1 MKKQWRWLVFIV
13 FIACFGISNTMVI
26 ADNVGST
33 ENTSLSGSPENKTDN
48 KTSDQNSVSSA
59 SSQSDGKNNDEVN
72 NSSTVSSSNSSSASS
87 ASSKR
92 SIPKNNILAVS
103 SVNWPKRFATWTQ
116 GERAGTLSRNKYG
129 FMNGGVYESADGAHK
144 YVSFDIMANIDW
156 TQSPKTEFYAL
167 YKTNGQ
173 YHGQIID
180 RSKVDI
186 VKMESYSYTAL
197 WYVSIDLAGISA
209 DKVQIC
215 IFDDDGKGYW
225 PGKGFW
231 RTNGVADDE
240 TYPFIISSPSFGWSK
255 INQSLSDADD
265 GIIYAGQSMKYQN
278 NAPRVSQDN
287 IVDFYNATLDS
298 KNATLDSKKS
308 IKFNKQTVVNN
319 ELKSYYTISTNL
331 SSLENQV
338 TGLDQSGNYGISTD
352 LTSVLPSTSTTQV
365 VKSVQYGGLKSI
377 NITPEAL
384 AKKTINLIDYT
395 DPKFIAKLQEDL
407 GSNLTYKWFYYDQL
421 GTSMSQAIAP
431 GATGVLG
438 QDWRQHWLKINNKSA
453 LGKKIEQQLKSKKD
467 GYLQLKIYSSGK
479 LVTVGNPVLIKGESK
494 GESSNFEVP
503 DLDFGTISPDAVIN
517 GSSLESPTSS
527 TDVLKVTIPAT
538 TEVGWEVTARVP
550 EDGALAKLNG
560 KLNLLGKDITT
571 SPTVLADINKSGE
584 SSYDLDAKL
593 IFSGYHGQV
602 DPTKYSEAI
611 NWKLEPKITLNAS
624 E

>member
-116 GERAGTLSRNKYG
+116 GKRYGVFSRNKYG
-129 FMNGGVYESADGAHK
+129 FMNGVDESANGLHK
-144 YVSFDIMANIDW
+144 YVSFNIMAHLSW
-156 TQSPKTEFYAL
+156 TSSPKTQFYAL
-167 YKTNGQ
+167 YETNGQ

-215 IFDDDGKGYW
+215 IFDDDGSY
-225 PGKGFW
+225 GFW

-240 TYPFIISSPSFGWSK
+240 TYPFIISSPIFGWSK
-255 INQSLSDADD
+255 IDPSLSDKINPSLSDADD
-265 GIIYAGQSMKYQN
+265 KIIYAGQSMDYTN

-287 IVDFYNATLDS
+287 IVKFSNPTL
-298 KNATLDSKKS
+298 NSKKS

-319 ELKSYYTISTNL
+319 ELKSDYTISTNL

-384 AKKTINLIDYT
+384 AKKTINLKDYT
-395 DPKFIAKLQEDL
+395 DPKFIAKLQKDL

-421 GTSMSQAIAP
+421 GTSMSQANAP

-438 QDWRQHWLKINNKSA
+438 QVWLSIDNKSD
-453 LGKKIEQQLKSKKD
+453 LGKKIEQQLNSNKD

-479 LVTVGNPVLIKGESK
+479 LVTVGNPILIK

-503 DLDFGTISPDAVIN
+503 DLIDFGTISTDDVIN
-517 GSSLESPTSS
+517 GSSLESQTSA

>member
-33 ENTSLSGSPENKTDN
+33 ENTSLSGSPKNKTDN
-48 KTSDQNSVSSA
+48 KTSGQNSVSSA
-59 SSQSDGKNNDEVN
+59 SSQSDGKNNDGVN

-116 GERAGTLSRNKYG
+116 GKVSGTFSRNKYG
-129 FMNGGVYESADGAHK
+129 FMNGVDESADGLHK
-144 YVSFDIMANIDW
+144 YVSFNIMAHLSW
-156 TQSPKTEFYAL
+156 TSSPKTQFYAL
-167 YKTNGQ
+167 YETNGQ

-215 IFDDDGKGYW
+215 IFDDDRSY
-225 PGKGFW
+225 GFW
-231 RTNGVADDE
+231 ESNGVADDK
-240 TYPFIISSPSFGWSK
+240 TYPWIISSPSFGWSK
-255 INQSLSDADD
+255 INPSLSDADD
-265 GIIYAGQSMKYQN
+265 KIIYAGQSMDYTN

-287 IVDFYNATLDS
+287 IVDFSNATL
-298 KNATLDSKKS
+298 NSKKS

-319 ELKSYYTISTNL
+319 ELNSDYTISTNL

-352 LTSVLPSTSTTQV
+352 LTSVLPSTTQAI
-365 VKSVQYGGLKSI
+365 KSVQYGGLKSI

-384 AKKTINLIDYT
+384 AKKTINLKDYT
-395 DPKFIAKLQEDL
+395 DPKFIAKLQKDL

-421 GTSMSQAIAP
+421 GTSMSQANAP

-438 QDWRQHWLKINNKSA
+438 QDWLSIDNKSD
-453 LGKKIEQQLKSKKD
+453 LGKKIEQQLNSNKD

-479 LVTVGNPVLIKGESK
+479 LVTVGNPILIK

-503 DLDFGTISPDAVIN
+503 DLIDFGTISTDDVIN
-517 GSSLESPTSS
+517 GSSLESQTSA

>member
-33 ENTSLSGSPENKTDN
+33 ENTSLSGSPKNKTDN
-48 KTSDQNSVSSA
+48 KTSGQNSVSSA
-59 SSQSDGKNNDEVN
+59 SSQSDGKNNDGVN

-87 ASSKR
+87 ASFKS

-116 GERAGTLSRNKYG
+116 GKRVYGTFSRNKYG
-129 FMNGGVYESADGAHK
+129 FMNGVDESTDGLHK
-144 YVSFDIMANIDW
+144 YVSFNIMAHLSW
-156 TQSPKTEFYAL
+156 TSSPKTQFYAL
-167 YKTNGQ
+167 YETNGQ

-180 RSKVDI
+180 RSKVNI

-215 IFDDDGKGYW
+215 IFDDDGSY
-225 PGKGFW
+225 GFW
-231 RTNGVADDE
+231 KSNGVADDK
-240 TYPFIISSPSFGWSK
+240 TYPFIISSPIFGWSK
-255 INQSLSDADD
+255 IDQSLSDADD
-265 GIIYAGQSMKYQN
+265 KIIYAGQSMDYTN

-287 IVDFYNATLDS
+287 IVKFSNQTL
-298 KNATLDSKKS
+298 NSKKS
-308 IKFNKQTVVNN
+308 IKFNQQTVVNN
-319 ELKSYYTISTNL
+319 ELKSDYTISTNL
-331 SSLENQV
+331 SSLENQI

-352 LTSVLPSTSTTQV
+352 LTGVLPSTTQAI
-365 VKSVQYGGLKSI
+365 KSVQYGGLKSI

-384 AKKTINLIDYT
+384 AKKTINLKDYT
-395 DPKFIAKLQEDL
+395 DPKFIAKLQKDL

-421 GTSMSQAIAP
+421 GTSMTQANAP

-438 QDWRQHWLKINNKSA
+438 QDWLSIDNKSD
-453 LGKKIEQQLKSKKD
+453 LGKKIEQQLNSNKD

-479 LVTVGNPVLIKGESK
+479 LVTVGNPILIK

-503 DLDFGTISPDAVIN
+503 DLIDFGTISTDDVIN
-517 GSSLESPTSS
+517 GSSLESQTSA

>member
-59 SSQSDGKNNDEVN
+59 SSQSDGKNNDGVN
-72 NSSTVSSSNSSSASS
+72 NSSTVSSSNSSSSS
-87 ASSKR
+87 STSSKR

-103 SVNWPKRFATWTQ
+103 SVNWPKKFATWTQ
-116 GERAGTLSRNKYG
+116 GERAGTFSRNKYG
-129 FMNGGVYESADGAHK
+129 FMNGVYESADGLHK

-167 YKTNGQ
+167 YETNGQ

-240 TYPFIISSPSFGWSK
+240 TYPFIISSPIFGWSK
-255 INQSLSDADD
+255 INPSLSDADD
-265 GIIYAGQSMKYQN
+265 KIIYAGQSMDYTN

-287 IVDFYNATLDS
+287 IVKFSNPTL
-298 KNATLDSKKS
+298 NSKKS

-319 ELKSYYTISTNL
+319 ELKSDYTISTNL

-338 TGLDQSGNYGISTD
+338 TGLDQSGNYGIGTK
-352 LTSVLPSTSTTQV
+352 LTSVLPSTTQAI
-365 VKSVQYGGLKSI
+365 KSVQYGGLKSI

-384 AKKTINLIDYT
+384 AKKTINLKDYT
-395 DPKFIAKLQEDL
+395 DPKFIAKLQKDL

-421 GTSMSQAIAP
+421 GTSMSQANAP

-438 QDWRQHWLKINNKSA
+438 QDWLSIDNKSD
-453 LGKKIEQQLKSKKD
+453 LGKKIEQQLNSNKD

-479 LVTVGNPVLIKGESK
+479 LVTVGNPILIK

-503 DLDFGTISPDAVIN
+503 DLIDFGTISTDDVIN
-517 GSSLESPTSS
+517 GSSLESQTSA

>member
-59 SSQSDGKNNDEVN
+59 SSQSDGKNNDGVN

-116 GERAGTLSRNKYG
+116 GERVYGTFSRNIYG
-129 FMNGGVYESADGAHK
+129 FMNGVDESADGLHK
-144 YVSFDIMANIDW
+144 YVGFNIMAHIDW
-156 TQSPKTEFYAL
+156 TQSPKTQFYAL
-167 YKTNGQ
+167 YETNGQ

-215 IFDDDGKGYW
+215 IFDDDGSY
-225 PGKGFW
+225 GFW

-240 TYPFIISSPSFGWSK
+240 TYPWIISSPIFGWSK

-287 IVDFYNATLDS
+287 IVDFS
-298 KNATLDSKKS
+298 NATLDSKKS
-308 IKFNKQTVVNN
+308 IKFNQQTVVNN
-319 ELKSYYTISTNL
+319 ELVSDYTISTNL
-331 SSLENQV
+331 SSLENQI

-352 LTSVLPSTSTTQV
+352 LTSVLPSTTQAI
-365 VKSVQYGGLKSI
+365 KSVQYGGLKSI

-384 AKKTINLIDYT
+384 AKKTINLKDYT
-395 DPKFIAKLQEDL
+395 DPKFIAKLQKDL

-421 GTSMSQAIAP
+421 GTSMSQANAP

-438 QDWRQHWLKINNKSA
+438 QDWLSIDNKSD
-453 LGKKIEQQLKSKKD
+453 LGKKIEQQLNSNKD

-479 LVTVGNPVLIKGESK
+479 LVTVGNPILIK

-503 DLDFGTISPDAVIN
+503 DLIDFGTISTDDVIN
-517 GSSLESPTSS
+517 GSSLESQTSA
-527 TDVLKVTIPAT
+527 TDVLKFTIPAT

>member
-116 GERAGTLSRNKYG
+116 GKRVYGTFSRNKYG
-129 FMNGGVYESADGAHK
+129 FMNGVDESADGLHK
-144 YVSFDIMANIDW
+144 YVSFNIMAHLSW
-156 TQSPKTEFYAL
+156 TSSPKTQFYAL
-167 YKTNGQ
+167 YETNGQ

-180 RSKVDI
+180 RSKVNI

-215 IFDDDGKGYW
+215 IFDDDGSY
-225 PGKGFW
+225 GFW
-231 RTNGVADDE
+231 RTNGVADDK
-240 TYPFIISSPSFGWSK
+240 TYPFIISSPIFGWSK
-255 INQSLSDADD
+255 IDPSLSDADD
-265 GIIYAGQSMKYQN
+265 KIIYAGQSMDYTN

-287 IVDFYNATLDS
+287 IVKFSNPTL
-298 KNATLDSKKS
+298 NSKKS

-319 ELKSYYTISTNL
+319 ELKSDYTISTNL

-352 LTSVLPSTSTTQV
+352 LTSVLPSTTQAI
-365 VKSVQYGGLKSI
+365 KSVQYGGLKSI

-384 AKKTINLIDYT
+384 AKKTINLKDYT
-395 DPKFIAKLQEDL
+395 DPKFIAKLQKDL

-421 GTSMSQAIAP
+421 GTSMSQANAP

-438 QDWRQHWLKINNKSA
+438 QDWLSIDNKSD
-453 LGKKIEQQLKSKKD
+453 LGKKIEQQLNSNKD

-479 LVTVGNPVLIKGESK
+479 LVTVGNPILIK

-503 DLDFGTISPDAVIN
+503 DLIDFGTISTDDVIN
-517 GSSLESPTSS
+517 GSSLESQTSA

-571 SPTVLADINKSGE
+571 SPTVLADINKSSE

>member
-59 SSQSDGKNNDEVN
+59 SSQSDGKNNDGVN
-72 NSSTVSSSNSSSASS
+72 NSSTASSSNSSSSSS

-116 GERAGTLSRNKYG
+116 GERVYGTFSRNIYG
-129 FMNGGVYESADGAHK
+129 FMNGVDESADGLHK
-144 YVSFDIMANIDW
+144 YVSFNIMAHLSW
-156 TQSPKTEFYAL
+156 TSSPKTQFYAL
-167 YKTNGQ
+167 YETNGQ

-215 IFDDDGKGYW
+215 IFDDDGSY
-225 PGKGFW
+225 GFW

-240 TYPFIISSPSFGWSK
+240 TYPWIISSPIFGWSK

-265 GIIYAGQSMKYQN
+265 GIIYAGQSMDYTN

-287 IVDFYNATLDS
+287 IVKFSNPTL
-298 KNATLDSKKS
+298 NSKKS

-319 ELKSYYTISTNL
+319 ELKSDYTISTNL

-352 LTSVLPSTSTTQV
+352 LTSVLPSTTQAI
-365 VKSVQYGGLKSI
+365 KSVQYGGLKSI

-384 AKKTINLIDYT
+384 AKKTINLKDYT
-395 DPKFIAKLQEDL
+395 DPKFIAKLQKDL

-421 GTSMSQAIAP
+421 GTSMSQANAP

-438 QDWRQHWLKINNKSA
+438 QDWLSIDNKSD
-453 LGKKIEQQLKSKKD
+453 LGKKIEQQLNSNKD

-479 LVTVGNPVLIKGESK
+479 LVTVGNPILIK

-503 DLDFGTISPDAVIN
+503 DLIDFGTISTDDVIN
-517 GSSLESPTSS
+517 GSSLESQTSA

>member
-59 SSQSDGKNNDEVN
+59 SSQSDGKNNDGVN

-87 ASSKR
+87 VSSKS

-116 GERAGTLSRNKYG
+116 GKRVYGTFSRNKYG
-129 FMNGGVYESADGAHK
+129 FMNGVDESAGGLHK
-144 YVSFDIMANIDW
+144 YVSFNIMAHLSW
-156 TQSPKTEFYAL
+156 TSSPKTQFYAL
-167 YKTNGQ
+167 YETNGQ

-215 IFDDDGKGYW
+215 IFDDDGSY
-225 PGKGFW
+225 GFW
-231 RTNGVADDE
+231 KSNGVADDK
-240 TYPFIISSPSFGWSK
+240 TYPFIISSPIFGWSK
-255 INQSLSDADD
+255 IDQSLRDADD
-265 GIIYAGQSMKYQN
+265 GIIYAGQSMKYKN

-287 IVDFYNATLDS
+287 IVDFS
-298 KNATLDSKKS
+298 NATLDSKKS
-308 IKFNKQTVVNN
+308 IKFNQQTVVNN
-319 ELKSYYTISTNL
+319 ELVSDYTISTNL
-331 SSLENQV
+331 SSLENQI

-352 LTSVLPSTSTTQV
+352 LTSVLPSTTQAI
-365 VKSVQYGGLKSI
+365 KSVQYGGLKSI

-384 AKKTINLIDYT
+384 AKKTINLKDYT
-395 DPKFIAKLQEDL
+395 DPKFIAKLQKDL

-421 GTSMSQAIAP
+421 GTSMSQANAP

-438 QDWRQHWLKINNKSA
+438 QDWLSIDNKSD
-453 LGKKIEQQLKSKKD
+453 LGKKIEQQLNSNKD

-479 LVTVGNPVLIKGESK
+479 LVTVGNPILIK

-503 DLDFGTISPDAVIN
+503 DLIDFGTISTDDVIN
-517 GSSLESPTSS
+517 GSSLESQTSA

>member
-59 SSQSDGKNNDEVN
+59 SSQSDGKNNDGVN
-72 NSSTVSSSNSSSASS
+72 NSSTTSSSNSSSSS
-87 ASSKR
+87 STSSKR

-103 SVNWPKRFATWTQ
+103 SVNWPKKFATWTQ
-116 GERAGTLSRNKYG
+116 GERKGWGASNVYG
-129 FMNGGVYESADGAHK
+129 FMNEVDESFDGAHK

-167 YKTNGQ
+167 YETNGQ

-231 RTNGVADDE
+231 RTNGVANDE

-255 INQSLSDADD
+255 IDPSLSDKINPSLSDADD
-265 GIIYAGQSMKYQN
+265 KIIYAGQSMDYTN

-287 IVDFYNATLDS
+287 IVKFSNPTL
-298 KNATLDSKKS
+298 NSKKS
-308 IKFNKQTVVNN
+308 IKFNKQTVVKN
-319 ELKSYYTISTNL
+319 ELKSDYTISTNL

-352 LTSVLPSTSTTQV
+352 LTSVLPSTTQV

-384 AKKTINLIDYT
+384 AKKTINLKDCT
-395 DPKFIAKLQEDL
+395 DPKFIAKLQKDL

-421 GTSMSQAIAP
+421 GTSMSQANAP

-438 QDWRQHWLKINNKSA
+438 QDWLSIDNKSD
-453 LGKKIEQQLKSKKD
+453 LGKKIEQQLNSNKD

-479 LVTVGNPVLIKGESK
+479 LVTVGNPILIK

-503 DLDFGTISPDAVIN
+503 DLIDFGTISTDDVIN
-517 GSSLESPTSS
+517 GSSLESQTSA

>member
-116 GERAGTLSRNKYG
+116 GKRVYGTFSRNKYG
-129 FMNGGVYESADGAHK
+129 FMNGVDESAGGLHK
-144 YVSFDIMANIDW
+144 YVSFNIMAHLSW
-156 TQSPKTEFYAL
+156 TSSPKTQFYAL
-167 YKTNGQ
+167 YETNGQ

-215 IFDDDGKGYW
+215 IFDDDGSY
-225 PGKGFW
+225 GFW
-231 RTNGVADDE
+231 KSNGVADDK
-240 TYPFIISSPSFGWSK
+240 TYPFIISSPIFGWSK
-255 INQSLSDADD
+255 IDQSLRDADD
-265 GIIYAGQSMKYQN
+265 GIIYAGQSMKYKN

-287 IVDFYNATLDS
+287 IVDFS
-298 KNATLDSKKS
+298 NATLDSKKS
-308 IKFNKQTVVNN
+308 IKFNQQTVVNN
-319 ELKSYYTISTNL
+319 ELVSDYTISTNL
-331 SSLENQV
+331 SSLENQI

-352 LTSVLPSTSTTQV
+352 LTSVLPSTTQAI
-365 VKSVQYGGLKSI
+365 KSVQYGGLKSI

-384 AKKTINLIDYT
+384 AKKTINLKDYT
-395 DPKFIAKLQEDL
+395 DPKFIAKLQKDL

-421 GTSMSQAIAP
+421 GTSMSQANAP

-438 QDWRQHWLKINNKSA
+438 QDWLSIDNKSD
-453 LGKKIEQQLKSKKD
+453 LGKKIEQQLNSNKD

-479 LVTVGNPVLIKGESK
+479 LVTVGNPILIK

-503 DLDFGTISPDAVIN
+503 DLIDFGTISTDDVIN
-517 GSSLESPTSS
+517 GSSLESQTSA

>member
-33 ENTSLSGSPENKTDN
+33 ENTSLSGSPKNKTDN

-59 SSQSDGKNNDEVN
+59 SSQSDGKNNDGVN

-87 ASSKR
+87 ASSKS

-116 GERAGTLSRNKYG
+116 GERVYGTFSRNKYG
-129 FMNGGVYESADGAHK
+129 FMNGVDESADGLHK
-144 YVSFDIMANIDW
+144 YVSFNIMAHLSW
-156 TQSPKTEFYAL
+156 TSSPKTQFYAL
-167 YKTNGQ
+167 YETNGQ

-215 IFDDDGKGYW
+215 IFDDDGSY
-225 PGKGFW
+225 GFW
-231 RTNGVADDE
+231 KSNGVADDK
-240 TYPFIISSPSFGWSK
+240 TYPFIISSPIFGWSK
-255 INQSLSDADD
+255 IDQSLRDADD
-265 GIIYAGQSMKYQN
+265 GIIYAGQSMKYKN

-287 IVDFYNATLDS
+287 IVDFS
-298 KNATLDSKKS
+298 NATLDSKKS
-308 IKFNKQTVVNN
+308 IKFNKQTFVNN
-319 ELKSYYTISTNL
+319 ELISDYTISTNL
-331 SSLENQV
+331 SSLENQI

-352 LTSVLPSTSTTQV
+352 LTSVLPSTTQAI
-365 VKSVQYGGLKSI
+365 KSVQYGGLKSI

-384 AKKTINLIDYT
+384 AKKTINLKDYT
-395 DPKFIAKLQEDL
+395 DPKFIAKLQKDL

-421 GTSMSQAIAP
+421 GTSMSQANAP

-438 QDWRQHWLKINNKSA
+438 QDWLSIDNKSD
-453 LGKKIEQQLKSKKD
+453 LGKKIEQQLNSNKD

-479 LVTVGNPVLIKGESK
+479 LVTVGNPILIK

-503 DLDFGTISPDAVIN
+503 DLIDFGTISTDDVIN
-517 GSSLESPTSS
+517 GSSLESQTSA

>member
-33 ENTSLSGSPENKTDN
+33 ENTSLSGSPKNKTDN
-48 KTSDQNSVSSA
+48 KTSGQNSVSSA
-59 SSQSDGKNNDEVN
+59 SSQSDGKNNDGVN

-116 GERAGTLSRNKYG
+116 GKRVYGTFSRNKYG
-129 FMNGGVYESADGAHK
+129 FMNGVDESADGLHK
-144 YVSFDIMANIDW
+144 YVSFNIMAHLSW
-156 TQSPKTEFYAL
+156 TSSPKTQFYAL
-167 YKTNGQ
+167 YETNGQ

-215 IFDDDGKGYW
+215 IFDDDGSY
-225 PGKGFW
+225 GF
-231 RTNGVADDE
+231 RKSNGIADDK
-240 TYPFIISSPSFGWSK
+240 TYPWIISSPIFGWSK

-287 IVDFYNATLDS
+287 IVDFSNATLD
-298 KNATLDSKKS
+298 LKKS

-319 ELKSYYTISTNL
+319 ELKSDYTISTNL

-338 TGLDQSGNYGISTD
+338 TGLDQSGKYGISTD
-352 LTSVLPSTSTTQV
+352 LTGVLPSTTQAI
-365 VKSVQYGGLKSI
+365 KSVQYGGLKSI

-395 DPKFIAKLQEDL
+395 DPKFIAKLQKDL

-421 GTSMSQAIAP
+421 GTSMSQANAP

-438 QDWRQHWLKINNKSA
+438 QDWLSIDNKSD
-453 LGKKIEQQLKSKKD
+453 LGKKIEQQLNSNKD

-479 LVTVGNPVLIKGESK
+479 LVTVGNPILIK

-503 DLDFGTISPDAVIN
+503 DLIDFGTISTDDVIN
-517 GSSLESPTSS
+517 GSSLESQTSA

>member
-1 MKKQWRWLVFIV
+1 
-13 FIACFGISNTMVI
+13 
-26 ADNVGST
+26 
-33 ENTSLSGSPENKTDN
+33 
-48 KTSDQNSVSSA
+48 
-59 SSQSDGKNNDEVN
+59 
-72 NSSTVSSSNSSSASS
+72 
-87 ASSKR
+87 
-92 SIPKNNILAVS
+92 
-103 SVNWPKRFATWTQ
+103 
-116 GERAGTLSRNKYG
+116 
-129 FMNGGVYESADGAHK
+129 MNGVDESTDGLHK
-144 YVSFDIMANIDW
+144 YVSFNIMAHLSW
-156 TQSPKTEFYAL
+156 TSSPKTQFYAL
-167 YKTNGQ
+167 YETNGQ

-215 IFDDDGKGYW
+215 IFDDDGSY
-225 PGKGFW
+225 GF
-231 RTNGVADDE
+231 RKSNGIADDK
-240 TYPFIISSPSFGWSK
+240 TYPWIISSPIFGWSK

-287 IVDFYNATLDS
+287 IVDFS
-298 KNATLDSKKS
+298 NATLDSKKS
-308 IKFNKQTVVNN
+308 IKFNQQTVVNN
-319 ELKSYYTISTNL
+319 ELESDYTISTNL

-338 TGLDQSGNYGISTD
+338 TGLDQSGNYGIGTK
-352 LTSVLPSTSTTQV
+352 LTSVLPSTTQAI
-365 VKSVQYGGLKSI
+365 KSVQYGGLKSI

-384 AKKTINLIDYT
+384 AKKTINLKDYT
-395 DPKFIAKLQEDL
+395 DPKFIAKLQKDL

-421 GTSMSQAIAP
+421 GTSMSQANAP

-438 QDWRQHWLKINNKSA
+438 QVWLSIDNKSD
-453 LGKKIEQQLKSKKD
+453 LGKKIEQQLNSNKD

-479 LVTVGNPVLIKGESK
+479 LVTVGNPILIK

-503 DLDFGTISPDAVIN
+503 DLIDFGTISTDDVIN
-517 GSSLESPTSS
+517 GSSLESQTSA

-538 TEVGWEVTARVP
+538 TKVRWEVTAQVP

-560 KLNLLGKDITT
+560 TLNLIGKDITT

>member
-87 ASSKR
+87 ASFKS

-103 SVNWPKRFATWTQ
+103 SVNWPKSFATWTQ
-116 GERAGTLSRNKYG
+116 GERVSGILSNNIYG
-129 FMNGGVYESADGAHK
+129 FMNEVDESFDGAHK

-167 YKTNGQ
+167 YETNGQYHGQ

-231 RTNGVADDE
+231 RTNGVADDK
-240 TYPFIISSPSFGWSK
+240 TYPFIISSPIFGWSK
-255 INQSLSDADD
+255 IDPSLSDADD
-265 GIIYAGQSMKYQN
+265 KIIYAGQSMDYTN

-287 IVDFYNATLDS
+287 IVKFSNPTL
-298 KNATLDSKKS
+298 NSKKS

-319 ELKSYYTISTNL
+319 ELKSDYTISTNL
-331 SSLENQV
+331 SSLENQI

-352 LTSVLPSTSTTQV
+352 LTGVLPSTTQAI
-365 VKSVQYGGLKSI
+365 KSVQYGGLKSI

-384 AKKTINLIDYT
+384 AKKTINLKDYT
-395 DPKFIAKLQEDL
+395 DPKFIAKLQKDL

-421 GTSMSQAIAP
+421 GTSMSQANAP

-438 QDWRQHWLKINNKSA
+438 QDWLSIDNKSD
-453 LGKKIEQQLKSKKD
+453 LGKKIEQQLNSNKD

-479 LVTVGNPVLIKGESK
+479 LVTVGNPILIK

-503 DLDFGTISPDAVIN
+503 DLIDFGTISTDDVIN
-517 GSSLESPTSS
+517 GSSLESQTSA

-538 TEVGWEVTARVP
+538 TEVGWKVTARVP

>member
-33 ENTSLSGSPENKTDN
+33 ENTSLSGSPKNKTDN
-48 KTSDQNSVSSA
+48 KTSGQNSVSSA
-59 SSQSDGKNNDEVN
+59 SSQSDGKNNDGVN

-87 ASSKR
+87 ASFKS

-116 GERAGTLSRNKYG
+116 GKRVYEILSRNKYG
-129 FMNGGVYESADGAHK
+129 FMNNGVDESADGLHK
-144 YVSFDIMANIDW
+144 YVSFNIMAHLSW
-156 TQSPKTEFYAL
+156 TSSPKTQFYAL
-167 YKTNGQ
+167 YETNGQ

-180 RSKVDI
+180 RSKVNI

-215 IFDDDGKGYW
+215 IFDDDGSY
-225 PGKGFW
+225 GFW
-231 RTNGVADDE
+231 KSNGVADDK
-240 TYPFIISSPSFGWSK
+240 TYPFIISSPIFGWSK
-255 INQSLSDADD
+255 IDQSLSDADD
-265 GIIYAGQSMKYQN
+265 KIIYAGQSMDYTN

-287 IVDFYNATLDS
+287 IVDFS
-298 KNATLDSKKS
+298 NATLDSKKS
-308 IKFNKQTVVNN
+308 IKFNQQTVVNN
-319 ELKSYYTISTNL
+319 ELKSDYTISTNL
-331 SSLENQV
+331 SSLENQI

-352 LTSVLPSTSTTQV
+352 LTGVLPSTTQAI
-365 VKSVQYGGLKSI
+365 KSVQYGGLKSI

-384 AKKTINLIDYT
+384 AKKTINLKDYT
-395 DPKFIAKLQEDL
+395 DPKFIAKLQKDL

-421 GTSMSQAIAP
+421 GTSMTQANAP

-438 QDWRQHWLKINNKSA
+438 QDWLSIDNKSD
-453 LGKKIEQQLKSKKD
+453 LGKKIEQQLNSNKD

-479 LVTVGNPVLIKGESK
+479 LVTVGNPILIK

-503 DLDFGTISPDAVIN
+503 DLIDFGTISTDDVIN
-517 GSSLESPTSS
+517 GSSLESQTSA

>member
-87 ASSKR
+87 ASSKS

-116 GERAGTLSRNKYG
+116 GKRVYGTFSRNKYG
-129 FMNGGVYESADGAHK
+129 FMNGVDESTDGLHK
-144 YVSFDIMANIDW
+144 YVSFNIMAHLSW
-156 TQSPKTEFYAL
+156 TSSPKTQFYAL
-167 YKTNGQ
+167 YETNGQ

-215 IFDDDGKGYW
+215 IFDDDGSY
-225 PGKGFW
+225 GFW

-240 TYPFIISSPSFGWSK
+240 TYPFIISSPIFGWSK
-255 INQSLSDADD
+255 INQKLSDADD
-265 GIIYAGQSMKYQN
+265 GIIYAGQSMDYTN

-287 IVDFYNATLDS
+287 IVKFSNATL
-298 KNATLDSKKS
+298 NSKKS

-319 ELKSYYTISTNL
+319 ELKSDYTISTNL

-352 LTSVLPSTSTTQV
+352 LTSVLPSTTQAI
-365 VKSVQYGGLKSI
+365 KSVQYGGLKSI

-384 AKKTINLIDYT
+384 AKKTINLKDYT
-395 DPKFIAKLQEDL
+395 DPKFIAKLQKDL

-421 GTSMSQAIAP
+421 GTSMSQANAP

-438 QDWRQHWLKINNKSA
+438 QVWLSIDNKSD
-453 LGKKIEQQLKSKKD
+453 LGKKIEQQLNSNKD

-479 LVTVGNPVLIKGESK
+479 LVTVGNPILIK

-503 DLDFGTISPDAVIN
+503 DLIDFGTISTDDVIN
-517 GSSLESPTSS
+517 GSSLESQTSA

-538 TEVGWEVTARVP
+538 TEVVWEVTARVP

>member
-116 GERAGTLSRNKYG
+116 GKRVYGTFSRNKYG
-129 FMNGGVYESADGAHK
+129 FMNGVDESADGLHK
-144 YVSFDIMANIDW
+144 YVSFNIMAHLSW
-156 TQSPKTEFYAL
+156 TSSPKTQFYAL
-167 YKTNGQ
+167 YETNGQ

-215 IFDDDGKGYW
+215 IFDDDGSY
-225 PGKGFW
+225 GFW

-240 TYPFIISSPSFGWSK
+240 TYPFIISSPIFGWSK
-255 INQSLSDADD
+255 IDQSLSDADD
-265 GIIYAGQSMKYQN
+265 KIIYAGQSMDYTN
-278 NAPRVSQDN
+278 NAPRVSKDN
-287 IVDFYNATLDS
+287 IVDFS
-298 KNATLDSKKS
+298 NATLDSKKS
-308 IKFNKQTVVNN
+308 IKFNQQTVVNN
-319 ELKSYYTISTNL
+319 ELVSDYTISTNL
-331 SSLENQV
+331 SSLENQI

-352 LTSVLPSTSTTQV
+352 LTSVLPSTTQAI
-365 VKSVQYGGLKSI
+365 KSVQYGGLKSI

-384 AKKTINLIDYT
+384 AKKTINLKDYT
-395 DPKFIAKLQEDL
+395 DPKFIAKLQKDL

-421 GTSMSQAIAP
+421 GTSMSQANAP

-438 QDWRQHWLKINNKSA
+438 QDWLSIDNKSD
-453 LGKKIEQQLKSKKD
+453 LGKKIEQQLNSNKD

-479 LVTVGNPVLIKGESK
+479 LVTVGNPILIK

-503 DLDFGTISPDAVIN
+503 DLIDFGTISTDDVIN
-517 GSSLESPTSS
+517 GSSLESQTSA

>member
-59 SSQSDGKNNDEVN
+59 SSQSDGKNNDGVN
-72 NSSTVSSSNSSSASS
+72 NSSTTSSSNSSSSS
-87 ASSKR
+87 STSSKR

-103 SVNWPKRFATWTQ
+103 SVNWPKKFATWTQ
-116 GERAGTLSRNKYG
+116 GKRVYGTFSRNKYG
-129 FMNGGVYESADGAHK
+129 FMNGVDESADGLHK
-144 YVSFDIMANIDW
+144 YVSFNIMAHLSW
-156 TQSPKTEFYAL
+156 TSSPKTQFYAL
-167 YKTNGQ
+167 YETNGQ

-180 RSKVDI
+180 RSKVNI

-215 IFDDDGKGYW
+215 IFDDDGSY
-225 PGKGFW
+225 GFW
-231 RTNGVADDE
+231 RTNGVADDK
-240 TYPFIISSPSFGWSK
+240 TYPFIISSPIFGWSK
-255 INQSLSDADD
+255 IDPSLSDADD
-265 GIIYAGQSMKYQN
+265 KIIYAGQSMDYTN

-287 IVDFYNATLDS
+287 IVKFSNPTL
-298 KNATLDSKKS
+298 NSKKS

-319 ELKSYYTISTNL
+319 ELKSDYTISTNL

-352 LTSVLPSTSTTQV
+352 LTSVLPSTTQAI
-365 VKSVQYGGLKSI
+365 KSVQYGGLKSI

-384 AKKTINLIDYT
+384 AKKTINLKDYT
-395 DPKFIAKLQEDL
+395 DPKFIAKLQKDL

-421 GTSMSQAIAP
+421 GTSMSQANAP

-438 QDWRQHWLKINNKSA
+438 QVWLSIDNKSD
-453 LGKKIEQQLKSKKD
+453 LGKKIEQQLNSNKD

-479 LVTVGNPVLIKGESK
+479 LVTVGNPILIK

-503 DLDFGTISPDAVIN
+503 DLIDFGTISTDDVIN
-517 GSSLESPTSS
+517 GSSLESQTSA

>member
-59 SSQSDGKNNDEVN
+59 SSQSDGKNNDGVN

-116 GERAGTLSRNKYG
+116 GKRVYETFSRNKYG
-129 FMNGGVYESADGAHK
+129 FMNEVDESFDGAHK

-167 YKTNGQ
+167 YETNGQ

-231 RTNGVADDE
+231 PTNGVADDK
-240 TYPFIISSPSFGWSK
+240 TYPFIISSPIFGWSK
-255 INQSLSDADD
+255 IDQSLSDKINQSSSDADD
-265 GIIYAGQSMKYQN
+265 GIIYAGQSMDYKN

-287 IVDFYNATLDS
+287 IVNFYNATLE
-298 KNATLDSKKS
+298 SKKS

-319 ELKSYYTISTNL
+319 ELVSDYTISTNL

-338 TGLDQSGNYGISTD
+338 TGLDQSGNYGISTN
-352 LTSVLPSTSTTQV
+352 LKSVLPSTTQV

-384 AKKTINLIDYT
+384 AKKTINLKDYT
-395 DPKFIAKLQEDL
+395 DPKFIAKLQKDL

-421 GTSMSQAIAP
+421 GTSMSQANAP

-438 QDWRQHWLKINNKSA
+438 QDWLSIDNKSD

-538 TEVGWEVTARVP
+538 TKVGWEVTAQVP

-560 KLNLLGKDITT
+560 TLNLIRKDITT

>member
-87 ASSKR
+87 TSSKR

-103 SVNWPKRFATWTQ
+103 SVNWPKKFATWTQ
-116 GERAGTLSRNKYG
+116 GERVSGTFSRNKYG
-129 FMNGGVYESADGAHK
+129 FMMNGVYESADGLHK
-144 YVSFDIMANIDW
+144 YVGFNIMAHIDW
-156 TQSPKTEFYAL
+156 TQSPKTQFYAL
-167 YKTNGQ
+167 YETNGQ
-173 YHGQIID
+173 YQGQIID
-180 RSKVDI
+180 RSKVVIDKI
-186 VKMESYSYTAL
+186 KGYTRTAL

-215 IFDDDGKGYW
+215 IFDDDRSH
-225 PGKGFW
+225 GFW

-240 TYPFIISSPSFGWSK
+240 TYPFIISSPIFGWSK
-255 INQSLSDADD
+255 INPSLSDADD
-265 GIIYAGQSMKYQN
+265 KIIYAGQSMDYTN
-278 NAPRVSQDN
+278 NAPRVSQYN
-287 IVDFYNATLDS
+287 IVKFSNPTL
-298 KNATLDSKKS
+298 NSKKS
-308 IKFNKQTVVNN
+308 IKFNQQTVVNN
-319 ELKSYYTISTNL
+319 ELVSDYTISTNL
-331 SSLENQV
+331 SSLENQI

-352 LTSVLPSTSTTQV
+352 LTSVLPSTTQAI
-365 VKSVQYGGLKSI
+365 KSVQYGGLKSI

-384 AKKTINLIDYT
+384 AKKTINLKDYT
-395 DPKFIAKLQEDL
+395 DPKFIAKLQKDL

-421 GTSMSQAIAP
+421 GTSMSQANAP

-438 QDWRQHWLKINNKSA
+438 QDWLSIDNKSD
-453 LGKKIEQQLKSKKD
+453 LGKKIEQQLNSNKD

-479 LVTVGNPVLIKGESK
+479 LVTVGNPILIK

-503 DLDFGTISPDAVIN
+503 DLIDFGTISTDDVIN
-517 GSSLESPTSS
+517 GSSLESQTSA

-560 KLNLLGKDITT
+560 TLNLLGKDITT

>member
-116 GERAGTLSRNKYG
+116 GERKSWGVFNVYG
-129 FMNGGVYESADGAHK
+129 FMNEVDESFDGAHK
-144 YVSFDIMANIDW
+144 YVSFDIMAYKNW
-156 TQSPKTEFYAL
+156 TQSPKTQFYAL
-167 YKTNGQ
+167 YETNGQ
-173 YHGQIID
+173 YQGQVID
-180 RSKVDI
+180 RNKVFIAQMD
-186 VKMESYSYTAL
+186 SYSRSAL

-215 IFDDDGKGYW
+215 IFDDDGSY
-225 PGKGFW
+225 GF
-231 RTNGVADDE
+231 RKSNGIADDK
-240 TYPFIISSPSFGWSK
+240 TYPWIISSPIFGWSK
-255 INQSLSDADD
+255 IDQSLRDADD
-265 GIIYAGQSMKYQN
+265 GIIYAGQSMKYKN

-287 IVDFYNATLDS
+287 IVDFS
-298 KNATLDSKKS
+298 NATLDSKKS
-308 IKFNKQTVVNN
+308 IKFNQQTVVNN
-319 ELKSYYTISTNL
+319 ELVSDYTISTNL
-331 SSLENQV
+331 SSLENQI

-352 LTSVLPSTSTTQV
+352 LTSVLPSTTQAI
-365 VKSVQYGGLKSI
+365 KSVQYGGLKSI

-384 AKKTINLIDYT
+384 AKKTINLKDYT
-395 DPKFIAKLQEDL
+395 DPKFIAKLQKDL

-421 GTSMSQAIAP
+421 GTSMSQANAP

-438 QDWRQHWLKINNKSA
+438 QVWLSIDNKSD
-453 LGKKIEQQLKSKKD
+453 LGKKIEQQLNSNKD

-479 LVTVGNPVLIKGESK
+479 LVTVGNPILIK

-503 DLDFGTISPDAVIN
+503 DLIDFGTISTDDVIN
-517 GSSLESPTSS
+517 GSSLESQTSA

>member
-33 ENTSLSGSPENKTDN
+33 ENTSLSGSPKNKTDN

-72 NSSTVSSSNSSSASS
+72 NSSTVSSSNSSSSS
-87 ASSKR
+87 STSSKR

-103 SVNWPKRFATWTQ
+103 SVNWPKKFATWTQ
-116 GERAGTLSRNKYG
+116 GKRVYGTFSRNKYG
-129 FMNGGVYESADGAHK
+129 FMNGVDESAGGLHK
-144 YVSFDIMANIDW
+144 YVSFNIMAHLSW
-156 TQSPKTEFYAL
+156 TSSPKTQFYAL
-167 YKTNGQ
+167 YETNGQ

-186 VKMESYSYTAL
+186 VKKESYSYTAL

-215 IFDDDGKGYW
+215 IFDDDGSY
-225 PGKGFW
+225 GFW

-240 TYPFIISSPSFGWSK
+240 TYPFIISSPIFGWSK
-255 INQSLSDADD
+255 INPKLSDADD
-265 GIIYAGQSMKYQN
+265 KIIYAGQSMDYTN
-278 NAPRVSQDN
+278 NAPRVSKDN
-287 IVDFYNATLDS
+287 IVDFS
-298 KNATLDSKKS
+298 NATLDSKKS
-308 IKFNKQTVVNN
+308 IKFNQQTVVNN
-319 ELKSYYTISTNL
+319 ELVSDYTISTNL

-352 LTSVLPSTSTTQV
+352 LTSVLPSTTQAI
-365 VKSVQYGGLKSI
+365 KSVQYGGLKSI

-384 AKKTINLIDYT
+384 AKKTINLKDYT
-395 DPKFIAKLQEDL
+395 DPKFIAKLQKDL

-421 GTSMSQAIAP
+421 GTSMSQANAP

-438 QDWRQHWLKINNKSA
+438 QDWLSIDNKSD
-453 LGKKIEQQLKSKKD
+453 LGKKIEQQLNSNKD

-479 LVTVGNPVLIKGESK
+479 LVTVGNPILIK

-503 DLDFGTISPDAVIN
+503 DLIDFGTISTDDVIN
-517 GSSLESPTSS
+517 GSSLESQTSA

>member
-116 GERAGTLSRNKYG
+116 GKRVYRTFSRNKYG
-129 FMNGGVYESADGAHK
+129 FMNGVDESADGLHK
-144 YVSFDIMANIDW
+144 YVSFNIMANIDW

-167 YKTNGQ
+167 YETNGQ

-231 RTNGVADDE
+231 RTNGVADDK
-240 TYPFIISSPSFGWSK
+240 TYPFIISSPIFGWSK
-255 INQSLSDADD
+255 IDPSLSDADD
-265 GIIYAGQSMKYQN
+265 KIIYAGQSMDYTN

-287 IVDFYNATLDS
+287 IVKFSNPTL
-298 KNATLDSKKS
+298 NSKKS

-319 ELKSYYTISTNL
+319 ELKSDYTISTNL
-331 SSLENQV
+331 SSLENQI

-352 LTSVLPSTSTTQV
+352 LTSVLPSTTQAI
-365 VKSVQYGGLKSI
+365 KSVQYGGLKSI

-384 AKKTINLIDYT
+384 AKKTINLKDYT
-395 DPKFIAKLQEDL
+395 DPKFIAKLQKDL

-421 GTSMSQAIAP
+421 GTSMSQANAP

-438 QDWRQHWLKINNKSA
+438 QDWLSIDNKSD
-453 LGKKIEQQLKSKKD
+453 LGKKIEQQLNSNKD

-479 LVTVGNPVLIKGESK
+479 LVTVGNPILIK

-503 DLDFGTISPDAVIN
+503 DLIDFGTISTDDVIN
-517 GSSLESPTSS
+517 GSSLESQTSA

>member
-33 ENTSLSGSPENKTDN
+33 ENTSLSGSPEYKTDN

-87 ASSKR
+87 VSSKS
-92 SIPKNNILAVS
+92 SIPKNNFLAVS
-103 SVNWPKRFATWTQ
+103 SVNWPKKFATWTQ
-116 GERAGTLSRNKYG
+116 GERVYGTFSRNKYG
-129 FMNGGVYESADGAHK
+129 FMNGVDESADGLHK
-144 YVSFDIMANIDW
+144 YVSFNIMAHLSW
-156 TQSPKTEFYAL
+156 TSSSKTQFYAL
-167 YKTNGQ
+167 YETNGQ

-180 RSKVDI
+180 RSKVHI
-186 VKMESYSYTAL
+186 AKMESYSYTAL
-197 WYVSIDLAGISA
+197 WYISIDLAGISA

-215 IFDDDGKGYW
+215 IFDDDRSY
-225 PGKGFW
+225 GFW
-231 RTNGVADDE
+231 RTKGVADDE
-240 TYPFIISSPSFGWSK
+240 TSPWIISSPSFGWSK
-255 INQSLSDADD
+255 INPSLSDADD
-265 GIIYAGQSMKYQN
+265 KIIYAGQSMDYTN

-287 IVDFYNATLDS
+287 IVKFSNPTL
-298 KNATLDSKKS
+298 NSKKS

-319 ELKSYYTISTNL
+319 ELVSDYTISTNL
-331 SSLENQV
+331 SSLENQI

-352 LTSVLPSTSTTQV
+352 LTSVLPSTTQAI
-365 VKSVQYGGLKSI
+365 KSVQYGGLKSI

-384 AKKTINLIDYT
+384 AKKTINLKDYT
-395 DPKFIAKLQEDL
+395 DPKFIAKLQKDL

-421 GTSMSQAIAP
+421 GTSMSQANAP
-431 GATGVLG
+431 GATGVL
-438 QDWRQHWLKINNKSA
+438 RQVWLSIDNKSD
-453 LGKKIEQQLKSKKD
+453 LGKKIEQQLNSNKD

-479 LVTVGNPVLIKGESK
+479 LVTVGNPILIK

-503 DLDFGTISPDAVIN
+503 DLIDFGTISTDDVIN
-517 GSSLESPTSS
+517 GSSLESQTSA

>member
-33 ENTSLSGSPENKTDN
+33 ENTSLSGSPKNKTDN
-48 KTSDQNSVSSA
+48 KTSGQNSVSSA
-59 SSQSDGKNNDEVN
+59 SSQSDGKNNDRVN
-72 NSSTVSSSNSSSASS
+72 NSSTTSSSNSSSSS
-87 ASSKR
+87 STSSKR

-116 GERAGTLSRNKYG
+116 GERVSGTFSGNKYG
-129 FMNGGVYESADGAHK
+129 FMNGVYESADGLHK
-144 YVSFDIMANIDW
+144 YVDFNIMAYKDW
-156 TQSPKTEFYAL
+156 TQSPKTQFYAL
-167 YKTNGQ
+167 YETNGQ
-173 YHGQIID
+173 HQGQIID

-186 VKMESYSYTAL
+186 VKMESYTYTAL

-215 IFDDDGKGYW
+215 IFDDDRSY
-225 PGKGFW
+225 GFW
-231 RTNGVADDE
+231 PTNGVADDK
-240 TYPFIISSPSFGWSK
+240 TYPFIISSPTFGWSK
-255 INQSLSDADD
+255 IDPSLSDADD
-265 GIIYAGQSMKYQN
+265 KIIYAGQSMDYTN

-287 IVDFYNATLDS
+287 IVKFSNPTL
-298 KNATLDSKKS
+298 NSKKS

-319 ELKSYYTISTNL
+319 ELKSDYTISTNL

-352 LTSVLPSTSTTQV
+352 LTSVLPSTTQAI
-365 VKSVQYGGLKSI
+365 KSVQYGGLKSI

-384 AKKTINLIDYT
+384 AKKTINLKDYT
-395 DPKFIAKLQEDL
+395 DPKFIAKLQKDL

-421 GTSMSQAIAP
+421 GTSMSQANAP

-438 QDWRQHWLKINNKSA
+438 QDWLSIDNKSD

-479 LVTVGNPVLIKGESK
+479 LVTVGNPVLIKGES
-494 GESSNFEVP
+494 SNFEVP
-503 DLDFGTISPDAVIN
+503 DRIDFGTISTDDVIN
-517 GSSLESPTSS
+517 GSSLESQTSA

-538 TEVGWEVTARVP
+538 TEVGWEVTAQVP

-560 KLNLLGKDITT
+560 RLKLLHKDITT
-571 SPTVLADINKSGE
+571 SPTVLAYINKSGE

>member
-59 SSQSDGKNNDEVN
+59 SSQSDGKNNDGVN

-116 GERAGTLSRNKYG
+116 GERVYGTFSRNIYG
-129 FMNGGVYESADGAHK
+129 FMNGVDESADGLHK
-144 YVSFDIMANIDW
+144 YVSFNIMAHLSW
-156 TQSPKTEFYAL
+156 TSSSKTQFYAL
-167 YKTNGQ
+167 YETNGQ

-180 RSKVDI
+180 RSKVHI
-186 VKMESYSYTAL
+186 AKMESYSYTAL
-197 WYVSIDLAGISA
+197 WYISIDLAGISA

-215 IFDDDGKGYW
+215 IFDDDGSY
-225 PGKGFW
+225 GFW

-240 TYPFIISSPSFGWSK
+240 TYPWIISSPSFGWSK
-255 INQSLSDADD
+255 INPSLSDADD
-265 GIIYAGQSMKYQN
+265 KIIYAGQSMDYTN

-287 IVDFYNATLDS
+287 IVDFS
-298 KNATLDSKKS
+298 NATLDSKKS

-319 ELKSYYTISTNL
+319 ELESDYTISTNL

-338 TGLDQSGNYGISTD
+338 TGLDQSGNYGIGTK
-352 LTSVLPSTSTTQV
+352 LTSVLPSTTQAI
-365 VKSVQYGGLKSI
+365 KSVQYGGLKSI

-384 AKKTINLIDYT
+384 AKKTINLKDYT
-395 DPKFIAKLQEDL
+395 DPKFIAKLQKDL

-421 GTSMSQAIAP
+421 GTSMSQANAP

-438 QDWRQHWLKINNKSA
+438 QVWLSIDNKSD
-453 LGKKIEQQLKSKKD
+453 LGKKIEQQLNSNKD

-479 LVTVGNPVLIKGESK
+479 LVTVGNPILIK

-503 DLDFGTISPDAVIN
+503 DLIDFGTISTDDVIN
-517 GSSLESPTSS
+517 GSSLESQTSA

>member
-59 SSQSDGKNNDEVN
+59 SSQSDGKNNDGVN
-72 NSSTVSSSNSSSASS
+72 NSSTVSSSNSSSSS
-87 ASSKR
+87 STSSKR

-103 SVNWPKRFATWTQ
+103 SVNWPKKFATWTQ
-116 GERAGTLSRNKYG
+116 GERAGTFSRNKYG
-129 FMNGGVYESADGAHK
+129 FMNVNGVYVSADGLHK

-167 YKTNGQ
+167 YETNGQ

-231 RTNGVADDE
+231 PSNGVADDK

-255 INQSLSDADD
+255 IDQRLSDKINPSLSDADD
-265 GIIYAGQSMKYQN
+265 KIIYAGQSMDYTN

-287 IVDFYNATLDS
+287 IVKFSNPTL
-298 KNATLDSKKS
+298 NSKKS

-319 ELKSYYTISTNL
+319 ELKSDYTISTNL

-352 LTSVLPSTSTTQV
+352 LTSVLPSTTQAI
-365 VKSVQYGGLKSI
+365 KSVQYGGLKSI

-384 AKKTINLIDYT
+384 AKKTINLKDYT
-395 DPKFIAKLQEDL
+395 DPKFIAKLQKDL

-421 GTSMSQAIAP
+421 GTSMTQANAP

-438 QDWRQHWLKINNKSA
+438 QDWLSIDNKSD
-453 LGKKIEQQLKSKKD
+453 LGKKIEQQLNSNKD

-479 LVTVGNPVLIKGESK
+479 LVTVGNPILIK

-503 DLDFGTISPDAVIN
+503 DLIDFGTISTDDVIN
-517 GSSLESPTSS
+517 GSSLESQTSA

-538 TEVGWEVTARVP
+538 TKVRWEVTAQVP

-560 KLNLLGKDITT
+560 TLNLIGKDITT

>member
-33 ENTSLSGSPENKTDN
+33 ENTSLSGSPKNKTDN

-116 GERAGTLSRNKYG
+116 GKRVYEILSRNKYG
-129 FMNGGVYESADGAHK
+129 FMNNGVDESADGLHK
-144 YVSFDIMANIDW
+144 YVSFNIMAHLSW
-156 TQSPKTEFYAL
+156 TSSPKTQFYAL
-167 YKTNGQ
+167 YETNGQ

-180 RSKVDI
+180 RSKVNI

-215 IFDDDGKGYW
+215 IFDDDGSY
-225 PGKGFW
+225 GFW
-231 RTNGVADDE
+231 KSNGVADDK
-240 TYPFIISSPSFGWSK
+240 TYPFIISSPIFGWSK
-255 INQSLSDADD
+255 IDQSLSDADD
-265 GIIYAGQSMKYQN
+265 KIIYAGQSMDYTN

-287 IVDFYNATLDS
+287 IVKFSNQTL
-298 KNATLDSKKS
+298 NSKKS
-308 IKFNKQTVVNN
+308 IKFNQQTVVNN
-319 ELKSYYTISTNL
+319 ELKSDYTISTNL
-331 SSLENQV
+331 SSLENQI

-352 LTSVLPSTSTTQV
+352 LTGVLPSTTQAI
-365 VKSVQYGGLKSI
+365 KSVQYGGLKSI

-384 AKKTINLIDYT
+384 AKKTINLKDYT
-395 DPKFIAKLQEDL
+395 DPKFIAKLQKDL

-421 GTSMSQAIAP
+421 GTSMTQANAP

-438 QDWRQHWLKINNKSA
+438 QDWLSIDNKSD
-453 LGKKIEQQLKSKKD
+453 LGKKIEQQLNSNKD

-479 LVTVGNPVLIKGESK
+479 LVTVGNPILIK

-503 DLDFGTISPDAVIN
+503 DLIDFGTISTDDVIN
-517 GSSLESPTSS
+517 GSSLESQTSA

>member
-33 ENTSLSGSPENKTDN
+33 ENTSLSGSPKNKTDN
-48 KTSDQNSVSSA
+48 KTSGQNSVSSA
-59 SSQSDGKNNDEVN
+59 SSQSDGKNNDGVN

-87 ASSKR
+87 ASFKS

-116 GERAGTLSRNKYG
+116 GKRVYEILSRNKYG
-129 FMNGGVYESADGAHK
+129 FMNGVDESADGLHK
-144 YVSFDIMANIDW
+144 YVSFNIMAHLSW
-156 TQSPKTEFYAL
+156 TSSPKTQFYAL
-167 YKTNGQ
+167 YETNGQ

-180 RSKVDI
+180 RSKVNI

-215 IFDDDGKGYW
+215 IFDDDGSY
-225 PGKGFW
+225 GFW
-231 RTNGVADDE
+231 KSNGVADDK
-240 TYPFIISSPSFGWSK
+240 TYPFIISSPIFGWSK
-255 INQSLSDADD
+255 IDQSLRDADD
-265 GIIYAGQSMKYQN
+265 GIIYAGQSMKYKN

-287 IVDFYNATLDS
+287 IVDFS
-298 KNATLDSKKS
+298 NATLDSKKS
-308 IKFNKQTVVNN
+308 IKFNQQTVVNN
-319 ELKSYYTISTNL
+319 ELKSDYTISTNL
-331 SSLENQV
+331 SSLENQI

-352 LTSVLPSTSTTQV
+352 LTSVLPSTTQAI
-365 VKSVQYGGLKSI
+365 KSVQYGGLKSI

-384 AKKTINLIDYT
+384 AKKTINLKDYT
-395 DPKFIAKLQEDL
+395 DPKFIAKLQKDL

-421 GTSMSQAIAP
+421 GTSMSQANAP

-438 QDWRQHWLKINNKSA
+438 QDWLSIDNKSD
-453 LGKKIEQQLKSKKD
+453 LGKKIEQQLNSNKD

-479 LVTVGNPVLIKGESK
+479 LVTVGNPILIK

-503 DLDFGTISPDAVIN
+503 DLIDFGTISTDDVIN
-517 GSSLESPTSS
+517 GSSLESQTSA

>member
-116 GERAGTLSRNKYG
+116 GKRVYGTFSRNKYG
-129 FMNGGVYESADGAHK
+129 FMNGVDESAGGLHK
-144 YVSFDIMANIDW
+144 YVSFNIMAHLSW
-156 TQSPKTEFYAL
+156 TSSPKTQFYAL
-167 YKTNGQ
+167 YETNGQ

-215 IFDDDGKGYW
+215 IFDDDGSY
-225 PGKGFW
+225 GFW
-231 RTNGVADDE
+231 KSNGVADDK
-240 TYPFIISSPSFGWSK
+240 TYPFIISSPIFGWSK
-255 INQSLSDADD
+255 IDQSLRDADD
-265 GIIYAGQSMKYQN
+265 GIIYAGQSMKYKN

-287 IVDFYNATLDS
+287 IVDFS
-298 KNATLDSKKS
+298 NATLDSKKS
-308 IKFNKQTVVNN
+308 IKFNQQTVVNN
-319 ELKSYYTISTNL
+319 ELVSDYTISTNL
-331 SSLENQV
+331 SSLENQI

-352 LTSVLPSTSTTQV
+352 LTSVLPSTTQAI
-365 VKSVQYGGLKSI
+365 KSVQYGGLKSI

-384 AKKTINLIDYT
+384 AKKTINLKDYT
-395 DPKFIAKLQEDL
+395 DPKFIAKLQKDL

-421 GTSMSQAIAP
+421 GTSMSQANAP

-438 QDWRQHWLKINNKSA
+438 QDWLSIDNKSD
-453 LGKKIEQQLKSKKD
+453 LGKKIEQQLNSNKD
-467 GYLQLKIYSSGK
+467 GDLQLKIYSSGK
-479 LVTVGNPVLIKGESK
+479 LVTVGNPILIK

-503 DLDFGTISPDAVIN
+503 DLIDFGTISTDDVIN
-517 GSSLESPTSS
+517 GSSLESQTSA

>member
-116 GERAGTLSRNKYG
+116 GKRVYGTFSRNKYG
-129 FMNGGVYESADGAHK
+129 FMNGVDESADGLHK
-144 YVSFDIMANIDW
+144 YVSFNIMAHLSW
-156 TQSPKTEFYAL
+156 TSSPKTQFYAL
-167 YKTNGQ
+167 YETNGQ

-215 IFDDDGKGYW
+215 IFDDDGSY
-225 PGKGFW
+225 GFW
-231 RTNGVADDE
+231 KSNGVADDK
-240 TYPFIISSPSFGWSK
+240 TYPFIISSPIFGWSK
-255 INQSLSDADD
+255 IDQSLSDADD
-265 GIIYAGQSMKYQN
+265 GIIYAGQSMKYKN

-287 IVDFYNATLDS
+287 IVDFS
-298 KNATLDSKKS
+298 NATLDSKKS
-308 IKFNKQTVVNN
+308 IKFNQQTVVNN
-319 ELKSYYTISTNL
+319 ELVSDYTISTNL
-331 SSLENQV
+331 SSLENQI

-352 LTSVLPSTSTTQV
+352 LTSVLPSTTQAI
-365 VKSVQYGGLKSI
+365 KSVQYGGLKSI

-384 AKKTINLIDYT
+384 AKKTINLKDYT
-395 DPKFIAKLQEDL
+395 DPKFIAKLQKDL

-421 GTSMSQAIAP
+421 GTSMSQANAP

-438 QDWRQHWLKINNKSA
+438 QDWLSIDNKSD
-453 LGKKIEQQLKSKKD
+453 LGKKIEQQLNSNKD

-479 LVTVGNPVLIKGESK
+479 LVTVGNPILIK

-503 DLDFGTISPDAVIN
+503 DLIDFGTISTDDVIN
-517 GSSLESPTSS
+517 GSSLESQTSA